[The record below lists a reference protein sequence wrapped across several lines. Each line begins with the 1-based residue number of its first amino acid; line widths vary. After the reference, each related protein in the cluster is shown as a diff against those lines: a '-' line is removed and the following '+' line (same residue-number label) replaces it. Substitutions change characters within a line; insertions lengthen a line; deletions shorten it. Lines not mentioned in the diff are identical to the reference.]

1 MYAIMDMGTTNTRLY
16 MCKNDE
22 VIGQALGAFGAGF
35 GKNHGRQKLIE
46 RVNELLCE
54 LICKLSVSKNDVKC
68 IVGVGMA
75 GSEIGLCDVPHISLP
90 VDARTLAQSV
100 QEKKIDGIDVPL
112 LFIPGV
118 KKCEGDEIL
127 DMMRGEECE
136 TVGLCSEVDLS
147 DGAIFVLPGTHN
159 KIVSV
164 SSEGDIRDL
173 STTFSGELLNS
184 IISGTILAGEVTHDF
199 HIVESE
205 VLLGALYAK
214 ENGLNAALFHIRVMA
229 KSGADPDVTSSF
241 LYGAVLSADIQL
253 IKRLSQG
260 KKIYVSGRK
269 TLRDA
274 YSLLLGE
281 GCATALEDCVCSKAM
296 VGGAMLIKRIYDR
309 LSQRELIKEKLERE
323 KVVVIIRN
331 PKKESLNDAVSA
343 LYNGGIRL
351 AEVTF
356 DRSGRR
362 SVKEIGELIRE
373 LVVDFRDMCIGAG
386 TVTRKEEVYAAFEAG
401 ASYIISP
408 NCDPDIIALTKK
420 LGMVSMPAAYTAS
433 EIVSAMN
440 SGADYVKLFPA
451 GEVSAEYVKAVCAPI
466 SDAKLFAVGGVNIDN
481 AKDFLKMGFCGIG
494 VGSNLYDKRLI
505 EEKKFDALSALAK
518 KYSSLALE
526 NDEK

>member
-1 MYAIMDMGTTNTRLY
+1 MYAIMDMGTTNTRMY

-22 VIGQALGAFGAGF
+22 VIAQTSGAFGASF
-35 GKNHGRQKLIE
+35 GKKHGRQKLIE

-54 LICKLSVSKNDVKC
+54 LICKLTVIKNDVKC
-68 IVGVGMA
+68 IVAVGMA
-75 GSEIGLCDVPHISLP
+75 GSEIGLCDIPHISLP

-136 TVGLCSEVDLS
+136 TVGLCSEVDLF

-159 KIVSV
+159 KIVSI
-164 SSEGDIRDL
+164 SAEGLITDL
-173 STTFSGELLNS
+173 CTTFSGELLNS
-184 IISGTILAGEVTHDF
+184 IISNTVLAGQVTHDF
-199 HIVESE
+199 RIIESE
-205 VLLGALYAK
+205 VLKGALYAK
-214 ENGLNAALFHIRVMA
+214 ENGLNSALFHIRVMA
-229 KSGADPDVTSSF
+229 KNSIDSDKLSSF
-241 LYGAVLSADIQL
+241 LYGAVIGEDIAL
-253 IKRLSQG
+253 IKRIAG
-260 KKIYVSGRK
+260 ERRIYVSGRK
-269 TLRDA
+269 TLREV
-274 YSLLLGE
+274 YSLLIGE
-281 GCATALEDCVCSKAM
+281 ERATELDDSVSSSAM
-296 VGGAMLIKRIYDR
+296 VTGAIQIKRIYDR
-309 LSQRELIKEKLERE
+309 ISQREIVKKKIEGE
-323 KVVVIIRN
+323 KVIVIIRD
-331 PKKESLNDAVSA
+331 PEKESLVEAVQA
-343 LYNGGIRL
+343 LYDGGIRL

-356 DRSGRR
+356 DRSGKRTIEE
-362 SVKEIGELIRE
+362 SAGLIKI
-373 LVVDFRDMCIGAG
+373 LVEGFADMCIGAG
-386 TVTRKEEVYAAFEAG
+386 TVTQVREVYAAFEAG

-433 EIVSAMN
+433 EIVTAMN

-451 GEVSAEYVKAVCAPI
+451 GEVSREYVKAVCAPI